1 MFNWMPYKE
10 QGICEKRLTKVMK
23 RLKIDYFNFN
33 WDRNSC
39 FIEFTYQEEAYKLKH
54 SIEKAK
60 KRGVILKNGM
70 DCLVDLTQ
78 SLEDLCGIIERGT
91 YNFDTWIAGMKQPSE
106 KAVIQERVHIKYKS
120 FGQQEPPDF
129 IRNERLIPFASGSTV
144 RNFDTTGQ
152 GRQFKLIKKNS
163 N

>member
-1 MFNWMPYKE
+1 MFNWMPHKE
-10 QGICEKRLTKVMK
+10 QSVCEKKLTRVMK

-39 FIEFTYQEEAYKLKH
+39 FIEFTYHDESYKLKH

-78 SLEDLCGIIERGT
+78 SLEDLCGIIDRGT
-91 YNFDTWIAGMKQPSE
+91 YNFETWIAGMKQPAA
-106 KAVIQERVHIKYKS
+106 KPVLQERVHIKYKS
-120 FGQQEPPDF
+120 FDQEQPEF
-129 IRNERLIPFASGSTV
+129 IQNERLIPFASGSNAS
-144 RNFDTTGQ
+144 NFDSPGQ